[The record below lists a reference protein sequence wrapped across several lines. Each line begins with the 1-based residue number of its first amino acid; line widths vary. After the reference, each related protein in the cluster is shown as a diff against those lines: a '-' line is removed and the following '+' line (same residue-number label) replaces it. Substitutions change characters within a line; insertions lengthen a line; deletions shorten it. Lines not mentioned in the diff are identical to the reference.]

1 MPIDRQL
8 LRTATIAAIAAIIAA
23 MIAVF
28 VAYRLN
34 AATTV
39 LIVRHAEKE
48 GPPADPADPPISTA
62 GQARAQE
69 LARVVGQAG
78 IAAVFAT
85 QFQRTQQTVQ
95 PLATAQGL
103 SVTRVTATDTAALLD
118 QIRTNH
124 FGETVLVAGH
134 SNTVDDI
141 IEGLGGAAMDDLPD
155 GQFDNLFVVV
165 IRRMSPTKVVHLK
178 YGVATP

>member
-1 MPIDRQL
+1 MAIDRQV
-8 LRTATIAAIAAIIAA
+8 LRTATISVIAAIIAA
-23 MIAVF
+23 LIAMF

-34 AATTV
+34 SATTI
-39 LIVRHAEKE
+39 IVIRHAEKE
-48 GPPADPADPPISTA
+48 GPPADPVDPPLSAA
-62 GQARAQE
+62 GAARAQE
-69 LARVVGQAG
+69 LARVVGQAR
-78 IAAVFAT
+78 ITAVYAT

-103 SVTRVTATDTAALLD
+103 SVTQVNANDTAVLLD

-124 FGETVLVAGH
+124 FSETILVAGH

-141 IEGLGGAAMDDLPD
+141 VEGLGGAAMDDLPD
-155 GQFDNLFVVV
+155 GQFDNMFIVVV
-165 IRRMSPTKVVHLK
+165 RRMSPTKVVHLR

>member
-1 MPIDRQL
+1 MAIDRDQ
-8 LRTATIAAIAAIIAA
+8 LRTVTVAAIAAIVAAIIATL
-23 MIAVF
+23 V
-28 VAYRLN
+28 VYRLN
-34 AATTV
+34 AATTIV
-39 LIVRHAEKE
+39 LVRHAEKE
-48 GPPADPADPPISTA
+48 GPPADPVDPPLSAA
-62 GQARAQE
+62 GQTRAQE

-78 IAAVFAT
+78 ITAVFAT

-103 SVTRVTATDTAALLD
+103 SVTRVNANDTAALLD

-124 FGETVLVAGH
+124 FSGTILVAGH

-141 IEGLGGAAMDDLPD
+141 IEGFGGAAMDDLPD